1 MEKEVRILTKEQLD
15 AYFDYKLAEHWLIV
29 DANNYGQ
36 HEQLEKFRKDNPCPL
51 PPPVKVLTSQLQ
63 PPVISAHD
71 FLKEKGYNLTQYF
84 AKTIGE
90 NRYGVYLPD
99 LLTEYLQRQGQKP
112 GSEISLFET
121 KELCHKAIYKY
132 PDKVKAYQN
141 GESGLLGLF
150 MGEVM
155 KLSQGKANPESVN
168 KILKMELKNQNKL

>member
-1 MEKEVRILTKEQLD
+1 MEKEVFILTQEQLD
-15 AYFDYKLAEHWLIV
+15 AYTNFCIKSTRYSIVKDSSLWNKL
-29 DANNYGQ
+29 N
-36 HEQLEKFRKDNPCPL
+36 PL